1 MNEVMSQTVSE
12 VVPVE
17 MLLLPTKT
25 RHRELARDDYVIVVH
40 PDFVRARRLGRFA
53 VVNHRRADGRIL
65 RVYGRVLADASLGL
79 GEICL
84 DQTLRNAIGIPFDLG
99 DGKAYPLEVCP
110 LRMGL
115 RSTLLDSVTRWLGRR
130 YLFLRVAK
138 LNPPDIEKNICR
150 VPLDALR
157 LLGTAEGNRVVLVS
171 CVPQGPGEP
180 YVLRNTSIKAFEL
193 TDDMLAARA
202 EQLEAKWNARYVD
215 ACALLEIKPDIA
227 GVFLDAHIRDCLKLE
242 QGDAIKVRR
251 DFVDLFKAEAV
262 EVGILFFVSLFA
274 VVQVLPLPPS
284 WSLLAMAFPISVV
297 LAALF
302 LLVRIRAK
310 VK

>member
-1 MNEVMSQTVSE
+1 MSGSTGE
-12 VVPVE
+12 AAPAE
-17 MLLLPTKT
+17 LLLRPTET
-25 RHRELARDDYVIVVH
+25 RHRERARDDYVIAVH
-40 PDFVRARRLGRFA
+40 PAFARARGLKRFA
-53 VVNHRRADGRIL
+53 VVNHRRADGRVL
-65 RVYGRVLADASLGL
+65 RVYGRVLPDERLDP
-79 GEICL
+79 GEIRL

-99 DGKAYPLEVCP
+99 GGQTYPLEVCP
-110 LRMGL
+110 LKMGL
-115 RSTLLDSVTRWLGRR
+115 RGTLLETVTRWLGRR

-138 LNPPDIEKNICR
+138 LNPPDIEKNLCR

-193 TDDMLAARA
+193 SDDMLAARA
-202 EQLEAKWNARYVD
+202 AQLEAKWSARYVD
-215 ACALLEIKPDIA
+215 ACALLGIRPDIA

-251 DFVDLFKAEAV
+251 DFLDLFKAEAV

-274 VVQVLPLPPS
+274 VVQVLPMPPS

-297 LAALF
+297 LSALF